1 MEKKTLTC
9 IVCPLGCPL
18 EITLDNG
25 KVVSVTGNTCPR
37 GKRYAEDEMTAPMRT
52 LTSTVRI
59 NGKYEKLMPVK
70 TTPMPKENIKQAME
84 LINSIDLEA
93 PIVRGT
99 VIAEDF
105 TAKGVKLI
113 AGKTIE

>member
-1 MEKKTLTC
+1 MEKRNLTC
-9 IVCPLGCPL
+9 IVCPMGCRL
-18 EITLDNG
+18 EATIVDG
-25 KVVSVTGNTCPR
+25 KVTEVTGNTCVR
-37 GKRYAEDEMTAPMRT
+37 SKKYAESEITAPMRT

-59 NGKYEKLMPVK
+59 EGAKEKLMPVK